1 MGQFSGTRR
10 SGRFS
15 RGTLLIISFFICI
28 ALFAASLIGLLAP
41 VEGLAA
47 TPLNALSGVL
57 NRVALGI
64 TGGVSDFAELQ
75 TLRQRNADLEEAL
88 ARLQPQLIEAL
99 EIQSDYQRLADLF
112 NYTSR
117 HTDQAFLAVDVIG
130 GDANNLLRS
139 STIII
144 NKGARDGIAQGM
156 PVITGQGLVGRVIR
170 VSADAAQVLLITSP
184 SSAISARVQS
194 SRVEGSVIGEV
205 NGVLTMR
212 FIPLDSDVQVGDI
225 IITSGLGGN
234 FPPDIIVGQVSSV
247 RQTELYQEAQLRSL
261 INFDILDL
269 VLVMTNFQPV
279 DLSVFESD
287 TDLPAPPGS

>member
-1 MGQFSGTRR
+1 MSQISGTRR
-10 SGRFS
+10 NGRFS
-15 RGTLLIISFFICI
+15 RGTLLVISLFICI
-28 ALFAASLIGLLAP
+28 ILFVASLIGLLAP

-57 NRVALGI
+57 NRVALSI

-88 ARLQPQLIEAL
+88 ARLQPQLVEAL
-99 EIQSDYQRLADLF
+99 EIQSDYQRLADLY

-117 HTDQAFLAVDVIG
+117 RTDQSFLAADVIG
-130 GDANNLLRS
+130 GDPNNLLRS

-144 NKGARDGIAQGM
+144 NKGARDGIAEGM
-156 PVITGQGLVGRVIR
+156 PVVTGQGLVGRVIR

-184 SSAISARVQS
+184 SSAVSARVQS
-194 SRVEGSVIGEV
+194 SRAEGSVVGEV

-212 FIPLDSDVQVGDI
+212 FIPLEADVQVGDI

-234 FPPDIIVGQVSSV
+234 FPPDIILGQVSSV

-261 INFDILDL
+261 INFDILEL

-279 DLSVFESD
+279 DLSIFEGDSG
-287 TDLPAPPGS
+287 LPPAPGS